1 MNQYWSLKRA
11 VLVGVLTSTHYIMRP
26 VLVDLRC
33 RYKSQLSSMVTI
45 LCVVR

>member
-26 VLVDLRC
+26 RLGPSWGAARWCFGVVDVSTLH
-33 RYKSQLSSMVTI
+33 L
-45 LCVVR
+45 